1 MKTTFIVTSAIH
13 TRFGIYSYQ
22 QRLEQTL
29 QTIQCLRDRVP
40 GCKIVINEVSGSGC
54 SPETEDALMNV
65 VDVFLDFTKNTD
77 VQFIYSA
84 PQWFNNWDIV
94 KNLTELTTFPQSLK
108 TLWDA
113 GEIQDQDRIFKMSG
127 RYLLNEK
134 FDLSVY
140 EQPEIQDKV
149 VIGKSVPS
157 QFPYAVVGMNMQY
170 MCRLLSWPSSRHL
183 DMIEYYNKGR
193 DYMVNRMAVGGY
205 ADIEHCLY
213 HAIPRDLVQELDE
226 VGVFGNIAP
235 NGAPI
240 VN

>member
-13 TRFGIYSYQ
+13 TRFGVYDYN
-22 QRLEQTL
+22 QRLAQTL
-29 QTIQCLRDRVP
+29 DTIKCLRDRVP
-40 GCKIVINEVSGSGC
+40 DCKIVINEVSGSGYT
-54 SPETEDALMNV
+54 PETENALMDA
-65 VDVFLDFTKNTD
+65 VDVFLDFTKNSD
-77 VQFIYSA
+77 VQYIYST
-84 PQWFNNWDIV
+84 PQFYNNWDIV

-134 FDLSVY
+134 FDLSMY
-140 EQPEIQDKV
+140 EQDEIKDKV

-157 QFPYAVVGMNMQY
+157 QFPYAVVGMSMQY
-170 MCRLLSWPSSRHL
+170 MCRLLSWPVARHL
-183 DMIEYYNKGR
+183 DMIKYYDIGR
-193 DYMVNRMAVGGY
+193 NYMINRMAMGGY

-213 HAIPRDLVQELDE
+213 HGIPREIVHELDE
-226 VGVFGNIAP
+226 VGVYGNIAP

>member
-1 MKTTFIVTSAIH
+1 MKTTFIVTSAIS
-13 TRFGIYSYQ
+13 TRFGVYNYD
-22 QRLEQTL
+22 QRLQQTL
-29 QTIQCLRDRVP
+29 DTIKCLRDRVP
-40 GCKIVINEVSGSGC
+40 DCKIVVNEVSGSGIT
-54 SPETEDALMNV
+54 PETESVLLDC
-65 VDVFLDFTKNTD
+65 VDVFLDFTKNSD

-84 PQWFNNWDIV
+84 PQWYNNWDVV

-127 RYLLNEK
+127 RYMLNEK

-140 EQPEIQDKV
+140 EQDHIKHKV

-157 QFPYAVVGMNMQY
+157 QFPYNVVGMSMQY
-170 MCRLLSWPSSRHL
+170 MCRLLSWPTARHQ
-183 DMIEYYNKGR
+183 DMIEYYNVGR
-193 DYMVNRMAVGGY
+193 NYMVNRMSVGGY

-213 HAIPRDLVQELDE
+213 HGIPREIVHELDE
-226 VGVFGNIAP
+226 VGVYGNIAP